1 MKTKHY
7 VLTIRDD
14 DKIEIGLY
22 KLSEFLR
29 GLGFKRGDL
38 VDVAVKNG
46 YFSLTKIS
54 MPIEHTYPEPK
65 LAALLY
71 GFAEEVLKTKDAY
84 GLDQLVER
92 TLNEERRTNCRL

>member
-29 GLGFKRGDL
+29 GLGFERGDL
-38 VDVAVKNG
+38 VDVTVKNG
-46 YFSLTKIS
+46 YFSLTKITKHPGS
-54 MPIEHTYPEPK
+54 EDK
-65 LAALLY
+65 LQDLLY